1 MRAVFGIA
9 GEKANFKHVG
19 VRPAARAG
27 FHGTIFPRLPFHDS
41 LKVRHEAFDGREGG
55 RGGGGV
61 TTKQGTEEN
70 GKERLK
76 DEANGVLPVPVLV
89 NVAAGS
95 EEMKG
100 AAVPTVIRAIT
111 APMAIFLEKKC
122 SKT

>member
-1 MRAVFGIA
+1 MG
-9 GEKANFKHVG
+9 K
-19 VRPAARAG
+19 
-27 FHGTIFPRLPFHDS
+27 
-41 LKVRHEAFDGREGG
+41 
-55 RGGGGV
+55 RGW
-61 TTKQGTEEN
+61 
-70 GKERLK
+70 K
-76 DEANGVLPVPVLV
+76 DEAKGVLPVPVLV

>member
-1 MRAVFGIA
+1 
-9 GEKANFKHVG
+9 
-19 VRPAARAG
+19 
-27 FHGTIFPRLPFHDS
+27 
-41 LKVRHEAFDGREGG
+41 
-55 RGGGGV
+55 V

-76 DEANGVLPVPVLV
+76 DEANGVLPIPVLV